1 MKDFK
6 AGELTICAEVLNS
19 NAPQKIYQI
28 KYSSFINKFVSKK
41 AVERTKL

>member
-6 AGELTICAEVLNS
+6 AGELTICAEVLNG
-19 NAPQKIYQI
+19 NAPQKYIRC

-41 AVERTKL
+41 AVKRTKL